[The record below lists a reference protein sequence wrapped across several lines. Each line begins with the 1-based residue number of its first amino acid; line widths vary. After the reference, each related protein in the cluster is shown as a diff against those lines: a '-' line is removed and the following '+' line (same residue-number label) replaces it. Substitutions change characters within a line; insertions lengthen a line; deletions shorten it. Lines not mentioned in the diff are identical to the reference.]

1 MRFWRG
7 DAQSLEDAELSVEL
21 LQRTYPKLLSSW
33 VLVGIYAV
41 FVGYGASTIG
51 IYLEHSGD
59 ALFRRA
65 DPWMLIGSENAL
77 GVHRAE
83 RARAAAL

>member
-41 FVGYGASTIG
+41 FVGYGMFAAAVRSHI
-51 IYLEHSGD
+51 ISRPRVLMWM
-59 ALFRRA
+59 RRSFA
-65 DPWMLIGSENAL
+65 GAFAAL
-77 GVHRAE
+77 GVKL
-83 RARAAAL
+83 ALTDR